1 MSRMTPE
8 YQSGSV
14 RAQGE
19 DGGRYYPAE
28 RGGGGGGFPT
38 GILLGG
44 LLAVGLGALAWYY
57 LGPDLR
63 RYMKIKSM

>member
-8 YQSGSV
+8 HQAGSV
-14 RAQGE
+14 RPQGE
-19 DGGRYYPAE
+19 DWEGRYYPAE
-28 RGGGGGGFPT
+28 RRGGGGLPSGL
-38 GILLGG
+38 LLGG
-44 LLAVGLGALAWYY
+44 LLTVGLGALAWYY

>member
-8 YQSGSV
+8 HQAGSV

-19 DGGRYYPAE
+19 EWESRYYPAE
-28 RGGGGGGFPT
+28 RRGGNGFPT
-38 GILLGG
+38 GILVGG
-44 LLAVGLGALAWYY
+44 LLAIGLGALAWYY

>member
-8 YQSGSV
+8 HQAGSV
-14 RAQGE
+14 RAQDEDWGE
-19 DGGRYYPAE
+19 RYYPAE
-28 RGGGGGGFPT
+28 RGGGGGFPT